1 MKLKKFKISWILLIL
16 SLSSCKYKIE
26 KTTPIFP
33 DFSKQTV
40 NSYRVKQKE
49 PLEFEL
55 NEQGVPFSEIEKRQI
70 EKTEEPLVC
79 FPVSQAQEMRRAW
92 ENGKN

>member
-1 MKLKKFKISWILLIL
+1 MAKYLIL
-16 SLSSCKYKIE
+16 FFFISGCKYQIE

-40 NSYRVKQKE
+40 NSFRVKQKE

-55 NEQGVPFSEIEKRQI
+55 NEQGIPFSEIEKRQLDK
-70 EKTEEPLVC
+70 EMEPLVC

-92 ENGKN
+92 ENEKN